1 MADYNEDNEITSDIN
16 DTMILIV
23 RKNNGWKDIKKKGM
37 RMGILI
43 VLKV

>member
-1 MADYNEDNEITSDIN
+1 MADYDEDNEITSDIN

-37 RMGILI
+37 LMGILI